1 MNPQRRAVIDVGT
14 NSTKLLVAEVS
25 GHDVQPLWE
34 ESTQTRL
41 GRGFYRT
48 RRLQPEAIAATAKAV
63 AQFAASAREKEAST
77 IRVIATSAARDAVNP
92 EELQT
97 AIESLCGLKVEII
110 SGEQEADL
118 VFQGV
123 TSDPRFA
130 RGPLLLLDVGGGST
144 EFILGEGDQKYY
156 QRSVLLGTVRLLE
169 QIPHSDP
176 PKPGELAACRAWL
189 KEFLVSKVRP
199 ALEQVMTVQEGG
211 GRIPTKST
219 TGKGVVQLV
228 GTGGTMSILGC
239 MEQKLDAFDRQRL
252 EATRLSLE
260 RVHEHVERLWRM
272 PLAERK
278 QVPGLPP
285 NRADVILTGVA
296 IYESIM
302 KHLGFGEIRLSTRG
316 LRFAAVMV

>member
-25 GHDVQPLWE
+25 GHEVQPLWE

-63 AQFAASAREKEAST
+63 AQFAVFAREKGASAV
-77 IRVIATSAARDAVNP
+77 RVIATSAARDAVNP

-97 AIESLCGLKVEII
+97 AIESLCGLKVEIL

-118 VFQGV
+118 VFLGV
-123 TSDPRFA
+123 TSDARFA
-130 RGPLLLLDVGGGST
+130 QGPLLLLDVGGGST

-156 QRSVLLGTVRLLE
+156 QQSVLLGTVRLLE
-169 QIPHSDP
+169 QLPHSEP
-176 PKPGELAACRAWL
+176 PKPEELAACRAWL
-189 KEFLVSKVRP
+189 REFLASEVRP
-199 ALEQVMTVQEGG
+199 ALEQVMTVQKDGD
-211 GRIPTKST
+211 RIPTKST
-219 TGKGVVQLV
+219 TGKGAVRLV

-239 MEQKLDAFDRQRL
+239 MEAKLETFDRQRL
-252 EATRLSLE
+252 ETTRLSLE
-260 RVHEHVERLWRM
+260 GVQEHVERLWRM

-302 KHLGFGEIRLSTRG
+302 KNLGFAEIRLSTRG
-316 LRFAAVMV
+316 LRFAAVMG